1 MSSVED
7 KTIESITPTPIV
19 QGDEQMLTTNAV
31 LSEPIDTRDI
41 EEVTHF
47 NFTPEASVRHVQ

>member
-1 MSSVED
+1 MSSIED

-19 QGDEQMLTTNAV
+19 QGDQQMLTTNAV